1 MRILKLAV
9 VLVLVSLPLTAE
21 AQRDFDA
28 VDIQTIEVADG
39 IYMLIGAG
47 GNMAVSVGDDGAFL
61 VDDEFAPLNEKIT
74 AAIAAVTAGKVKF
87 VFNTHWHGDHT
98 GGNGP
103 FGEAGALIV
112 AHENVRRRMDP
123 ATFTDVMGNSN
134 QAADIALPVV
144 TFDTDVSFWWNGEHI
159 AAHHTPPGHTD
170 GDSVVWFHGAN
181 VVHMGDNFF
190 VGMFPYIDLDSGGN
204 VNGMIA
210 ATEYVLERADENTKI
225 IGGHGPLAGIVQL
238 REFNEML
245 TTVRDRIQG
254 HIDEGMSLE
263 EVLEAAPTAGYEEM
277 ATGFMPVER
286 FVGILYQSLSE

>member
-1 MRILKLAV
+1 MRIFKPAIALLLLA
-9 VLVLVSLPLTAE
+9 LPFSAE

-134 QAADIALPVV
+134 QAEAIALPVV
-144 TFDTDVSFWWNGEHI
+144 TFDADVSFWWNGEQI

-190 VGMFPYIDLDSGGN
+190 VGMFPYIDLDSGGS
-204 VNGMIA
+204 VDGMIA

-238 REFNEML
+238 REFNAML

-254 HIDEGMSLE
+254 HIDGGMSLE

>member
-47 GNMAVSVGDDGAFL
+47 GNMAVSVGEDGAFL

-123 ATFTDVMGNSN
+123 ATFTDLMGNSN

-144 TFDTDVSFWWNGEHI
+144 TFEADVSFWWNGEHI
-159 AAHHTPPGHTD
+159 EAHHTPPGHTD
-170 GDSVVWFHGAN
+170 GDSVVWFHNAN

-277 ATGFMPVER
+277 ATDFMPVER
-286 FVGILYQSLSE
+286 FVGILYQSLSQ